1 MIYVIVGPTGSGKSD
16 LAHLLAA
23 IFNAPIINGDAFQ
36 IYKDM
41 NIGTNKVSNKDPI
54 YSRYHMLD
62 IISPDQTFSVKQ
74 YQEAA
79 RKELDTLLKNNEDV
93 IIVGGTGLYIKAL
106 LYDYDFSNEE
116 NSIDEDLNSLSNHE
130 LFLLLE
136 KLDKKESEKIHENN
150 RKRLLRAISM
160 IRHNGK
166 SKTSIIESQKHS
178 LIYKDVKIIYLKPDR
193 NLLYEN
199 INSRVEKMFASG
211 LIEEVKS
218 LLNQY
223 DLSITAKA
231 GIGYKEVISYLNNE
245 ITYEECVAL
254 IQKRTRNYAKRQETF
269 FSHQFS
275 NLNIFA
281 SYKEALDTLLK

>member
-16 LAHLLAA
+16 LAHLLAV

-54 YSRYHMLD
+54 YSIYHMLD
-62 IISPDQTFSVKQ
+62 IISPDKTFSVKE
-74 YQEAA
+74 YQELA

-106 LYDYDFSNEE
+106 LYDYDFSDEIT
-116 NSIDEDLNSLSNHE
+116 SIDEDLTSLTNHE

-193 NLLYEN
+193 KLLYEN

-211 LIEEVKS
+211 LLEEVKS
-218 LLNQY
+218 LLEKY
-223 DLSITAKA
+223 DLSMTARA

-245 ITYEECVAL
+245 ITFEECVAL

-275 NLNIFA
+275 NLNIFN